1 MCSFPYTAAVKT
13 VQALWPKLFFS
24 SKKIFIPFVQSDRQQ
39 RFCAAFLQFLRYFKS
54 AVQLHLPCPV
64 AVFESGG
71 WRMITSS
78 ASVLVSPRWSS
89 PPPPPP
95 PSSPGDGFEER
106 MSPGTDC
113 LTSEGPELGTAT
125 IRTLRTRTAAGWT
138 GNHTHPVLGLC
149 PGGKVSQWVEVW
161 KPQKVSQRKLS
172 NWDLDSAWTDGFW
185 CELVNWACVNGQVL
199 AWSNLKQ
206 SAITWRTWRT
216 WSASNTSSTL
226 VRLLST

>member
-78 ASVLVSPRWSS
+78 ASVPVSPWWS
-89 PPPPPP
+89 PPPP
-95 PSSPGDGFEER
+95 PSSPGDAFEER

-113 LTSEGPELGTAT
+113 LTSGGPELGTAT
-125 IRTLRTRTAAGWT
+125 IRTLRREPQQDGPGTTHTRFSGCVPAEKCRTGWKCGNRKKCHNGNYLT
-138 GNHTHPVLGLC
+138 GTWIPHELLG
-149 PGGKVSQWVEVW
+149 S
-161 KPQKVSQRKLS
+161 
-172 NWDLDSAWTDGFW
+172 D
-185 CELVNWACVNGQVL
+185 VN
-199 AWSNLKQ
+199 
-206 SAITWRTWRT
+206 
-216 WSASNTSSTL
+216 
-226 VRLLST
+226 LSTGCQYLCEQASTCQE